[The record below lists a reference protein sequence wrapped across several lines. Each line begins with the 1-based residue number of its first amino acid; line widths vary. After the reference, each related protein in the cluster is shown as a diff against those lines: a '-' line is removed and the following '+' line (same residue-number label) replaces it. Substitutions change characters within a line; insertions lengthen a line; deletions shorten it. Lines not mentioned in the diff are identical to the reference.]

1 MYVKLPIFAIVSIK
15 ESSRMKKI
23 ILGII
28 TLFMAISNIHST
40 ERIML
45 KAIQDGAFAAERLSG
60 IKPIAGT
67 DQYARIS
74 KDGKRVVRC
83 SFKTGKQTAVLFD
96 VNHTM
101 GAKIDSF
108 DGYIL
113 SPDGAR
119 MLIQTKTERIYR
131 RSFKAQYYIYTMAST
146 KLEPLSEGGPQ
157 QVPVWSAD
165 SRQIAFVRDNNIH
178 LVKLLYDNAESQ
190 VTKDGKLNE
199 IINGVPDWVNE
210 EEFAHNLSF
219 CFNADGTKICWIKYD
234 ESKVKSYALQLFK
247 GTHPE
252 LRQYAD
258 YPGLYTYKY
267 PKAGQ
272 DNSKVTVWSYD
283 VKSHQTRQLQVPLD
297 ADGYVPRIK
306 PTGDPDKIIV
316 YTLNRHQDEMRLYA
330 VNPSSTVATL
340 LIRERVPKYVKE
352 EAMEGVIIGENS
364 ILLPSDRDGYMKG
377 YLYNMNGQMIRTI
390 GNGPYDITAWYGCD
404 EKTGDVYY
412 QAAALNAHDRQI
424 YVSHKNGKTE
434 RLTQQ
439 QGWNVAQ
446 FSGDYQYFINTWS
459 DYDHPYVYTV
469 RDRKGKVM
477 STLID
482 NASLRK
488 KNADYGWTPKETF
501 SFTTSEGVRL
511 DGWMVKPARFDA
523 SRKYPVILFQYSG
536 PGSQQVVN
544 SWNAGSMGQGG
555 AFDYYLAQQG
565 FIVVCV
571 DGRGTGGRGSEFEKE
586 VYLRLGELE
595 SKDQVETALWLG
607 KQSYV
612 DKNRI
617 GIWGWSYGGFNTLM
631 SMSEGRG
638 VFKAGV
644 AVAPPTDWRFYDTVY
659 TERYMR
665 TPKENPDG
673 YAVNPIE
680 RAAKLHGALLI
691 CHGLADDN
699 VHPQNTFEYA
709 EALVQ
714 ADKDF
719 KEIYYT
725 NRNHSIYGGNTRNH
739 LMRQIANFFIDELR

>member
-1 MYVKLPIFAIVSIK
+1 
-15 ESSRMKKI
+15 MKKI

-40 ERIML
+40 ERITL

-108 DGYIL
+108 DGYVL

-131 RSFKAQYYIYTMAST
+131 RSFKAQYYIYTIAST

-272 DNSKVTVWSYD
+272 DNSKVSVWSYD

-377 YLYNMNGQMIRTI
+377 YLYDMNGRMVRTI
-390 GNGPYDITAWYGCD
+390 GNGACDITAWYGYD

-424 YVSHKNGKTE
+424 YVSHKNGKTD

-469 RDRKGKVM
+469 RDNKGKVM

-488 KNADYGWTPKETF
+488 KTADYGWTPKETF
-501 SFTTSEGVRL
+501 SFTTSEGVKL

-523 SRKYPVILFQYSG
+523 SRKYPVILFQYGG

-571 DGRGTGGRGSEFEKE
+571 DGRGTGGRGSEFEKV
-586 VYLRLGELE
+586 VYQRLGELE